1 MSGDPSLPPPWQ
13 TGRMARRRA
22 TWGDD
27 PEEVQASQAIEE
39 LSGDARVQRAWHE
52 HPAWAPFRVV
62 WRFIR
67 KSGRRVGITVA
78 GFVLLIVAAI
88 IIPVPGPW
96 SILLSIVALSIL
108 ATEYVWAQRMLRFA
122 KEKAEQAKNIVLR
135 KKDDPPA
142 APSG

>member
-1 MSGDPSLPPPWQ
+1 
-13 TGRMARRRA
+13 MARQRE

-27 PEEVQASQAIEE
+27 PEEVQASQTIEE
-39 LSGDARVQRAWHE
+39 FASNERVQHGWQE
-52 HPAWAPFRVV
+52 HPAWVPFKVV

-67 KSGRRVGITVA
+67 KSGRRIGITIA
-78 GFVLLIVAAI
+78 GFVLLIVAAV

-96 SILLSIVALSIL
+96 SILLTIVALSIL

-135 KKDDPPA
+135 TKEEPPTA
-142 APSG
+142 SPD

>member
-1 MSGDPSLPPPWQ
+1 
-13 TGRMARRRA
+13 MARRRE

-27 PEEVQASQAIEE
+27 PEEVQASKTIEE
-39 LSGDARVQRAWHE
+39 FSADARVQRGWQE
-52 HPAWAPFRVV
+52 HPAWVPFKVV
-62 WRFIR
+62 WRFTR
-67 KSGRRVGITVA
+67 KSGRRIGITIA

-135 KKDDPPA
+135 KKEEPPDESTVG
-142 APSG
+142 P

>member
-1 MSGDPSLPPPWQ
+1 
-13 TGRMARRRA
+13 MARRHE

-27 PEEVQASQAIEE
+27 PEEVQASQTIEE
-39 LSGDARVQRAWHE
+39 FSANERVQQGWRE
-52 HPAWAPFRVV
+52 HPAWVPFRVV

-67 KSGRRVGITVA
+67 KSGRRIGITIA

-122 KEKAEQAKNIVLR
+122 RQKAEQAKNIVLR
-135 KKDDPPA
+135 KNEEPTA
-142 APSG
+142 SSE